1 MISTI
6 CYQPIKGVVFRTIL
20 LDSCGIPVTGN
31 SMITHSAFT
40 QVNASAQYETGE
52 RYLTKTAD
60 SQSCGNDKDPDILTN
75 FELAIDLC
83 SINPGLVAN
92 MISPARLLTSSQS
105 PTGTGFAMA
114 EGASVTH
121 FSFEVWQRVRGALA
135 CAASGLPNYVYNAWP
150 HLTDG
155 KLGGDY
161 LIGEAPSTL
170 TIGASSMAVNPL
182 WTAGLPWLGAGAITV
197 VPDHWFQNLTTVAPP
212 TAFCGIQD
220 YVAP

>member
-1 MISTI
+1 MLSTF
-6 CYQPIKGVVFRTIL
+6 CYAPIKGVVFRTIL
-20 LDSCGIPVTGN
+20 LTSCGVPVTGN
-31 SMITHSAFT
+31 SLITHSAFT
-40 QVNASAQYETGE
+40 QVTASAQYETGE
-52 RYLTKTAD
+52 RHLTKTAD

-114 EGASVTH
+114 EGAATTH
-121 FSFEVWQRVRGALA
+121 FSFEVWQRIRGTAA
-135 CAASGLPNYVYNAWP
+135 CSGGSTQYAYNAWP

-155 KLGGDY
+155 KLGGDWV
-161 LIGEAPSTL
+161 IGEAPSTL
-170 TIGASSMAVNPL
+170 TIGANSLPVNTL
-182 WTAGLPWLGAGAITV
+182 WTAGLPWLGAGAVTV